1 MNLDF
6 GNINYLAVIVAVIL
20 NMVGGAAWYGI
31 LAKPWM
37 AEVGLTR
44 EAIEAN
50 RPAMYRD
57 YAIAILASIV
67 IALTLATFVEV
78 TGATGYYKQR
88 LEHLQNPVKIYHV
101 WRHEFLLRESNFE
114 KLLVLHPNRYTVS
127 PNRLPIRYLALF
139 YSPFLLRIQPHY
151 LQQGCDE

>member
-78 TGATGYYKQR
+78 TGATGIEG
-88 LEHLQNPVKIYHV
+88 LTLGLVAGIGFV
-101 WRHEFLLRESNFE
+101 ATTLGSISAFE
-114 KLLVLHPNRYTVS
+114 KRSLKLYLMNAGYPVLMIAIIGALLGYW
-127 PNRLPIRYLALF
+127 
-139 YSPFLLRIQPHY
+139 Q
-151 LQQGCDE
+151 